1 MKNEGEIDERDGAV
15 AGGRASRSNLSL
27 CSLPAYS
34 VRRPTGFLR
43 PLLQRF
49 SAKPGLCEFI
59 RIAPPRTATSPRL
72 EKYRPLCAFTN
83 YIYLLYLNTTV
94 NIQGINVRVYGQ
106 GVTVITVRVI
116 NINVGVGLVLE
127 FLGSIMVIGVKVSVR
142 AQDIRGDS
150 SGWLAGSP
158 RYTYLFTPA
167 VYTGF
172 CAVRC
177 QTGSDS
183 LSYLQRRN

>member
-1 MKNEGEIDERDGAV
+1 MCIRD
-15 AGGRASRSNLSL
+15 S
-27 CSLPAYS
+27 
-34 VRRPTGFLR
+34 
-43 PLLQRF
+43 
-49 SAKPGLCEFI
+49 
-59 RIAPPRTATSPRL
+59 
-72 EKYRPLCAFTN
+72 